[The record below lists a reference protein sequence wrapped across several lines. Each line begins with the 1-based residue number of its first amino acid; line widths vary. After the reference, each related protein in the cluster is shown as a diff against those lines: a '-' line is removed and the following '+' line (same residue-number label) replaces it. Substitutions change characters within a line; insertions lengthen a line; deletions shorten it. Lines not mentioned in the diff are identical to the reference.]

1 MCSTL
6 AEIPNNCFDPKII
19 IRENRSMLLE
29 NLSLFLRIVEKGGLA
44 VAGREV
50 GLSPATVSERLA
62 ALEAYYGVA
71 LLTRTTRAISL
82 TDEGRAL
89 VEGARRLLAEAEE
102 LESRVRHGADVISG
116 PIRLSAPEDLGR
128 RLLIPVIDTFLE
140 EHPAVTIDLNLTDG
154 NLDLVGQGV
163 DFAIRH
169 GVLSDSSLRAK
180 SLGEN
185 RRIVCAAPSYLA
197 ANGTPLHP
205 DDLVGHDCIVM
216 RFGQNIDREWPF
228 VIDGAV
234 RKVTVRGRRVGND
247 GGLVRQW
254 CREGRGIAL
263 KSIRDVDG
271 DLASGALVELLK
283 TFSAGSTALQIVY
296 PPSAVQ
302 PRRVRILIERI
313 AAALSPGRGD

>member
-1 MCSTL
+1 
-6 AEIPNNCFDPKII
+6 
-19 IRENRSMLLE
+19 MLLE

-44 VAGREV
+44 VAGREI

-62 ALEAYYGVA
+62 ALEAYYGA
-71 LLTRTTRAISL
+71 TLLTRTTRAISL

-102 LESRVRHGADVISG
+102 MESRVRHGANVISG

-128 RLLIPVIDTFLE
+128 RLLVPVIDVFLE
-140 EHPAVTIDLNLTDG
+140 EHPAVTVDINLTDG
-154 NLDLVGQGV
+154 NVDLVGQGM

-169 GVLSDSSLRAK
+169 GVLADSSLRAK
-180 SLGEN
+180 ALGEN
-185 RRIVCAAPSYLA
+185 RRVVCASPAYLDA
-197 ANGTPLHP
+197 KGMPQHP
-205 DDLVGHDCIVM
+205 DELARHDCIVM

-234 RKVTVRGRRVGND
+234 RKITVRGSRVAND
-247 GGLVRQW
+247 GGLVRHW

-263 KSIRDVDG
+263 KSIRDVDA
-271 DLASGALVELLK
+271 DLASGALVELLRD
-283 TFSAGSTALQIVY
+283 FSAGGTALQIVY

-302 PRRVRILIERI
+302 PRRVRLLIDRI
-313 AAALSPGRGD
+313 AAALSPGRGGLLRQDET

>member
-1 MCSTL
+1 
-6 AEIPNNCFDPKII
+6 
-19 IRENRSMLLE
+19 MLLE

-62 ALEAYYGVA
+62 SLEAYYGAA

-82 TDEGRAL
+82 TEEGRAL

-102 LESRVRHGADVISG
+102 LESRVRRGANVISG
-116 PIRLSAPEDLGR
+116 PVRLSAPEDLGR
-128 RLLIPVIDTFLE
+128 RLLVPVIDAFLA
-140 EHPAVTIDLNLTDG
+140 EHPAVTVDLNLTDG
-154 NLDLVGQGV
+154 NVDIVGQGM

-169 GVLSDSSLRAK
+169 GVLADSSLRAK

-185 RRIVCAAPSYLA
+185 RRVVCAAPAYLA
-197 ANGTPLHP
+197 AHGTPVHP
-205 DDLVGHDCIVM
+205 DELAAHDCIVM
-216 RFGQNIDREWPF
+216 RFGQNIDRDWPF
-228 VIDGAV
+228 LIDGV
-234 RKVTVRGRRVGND
+234 MRKVTVHGQRVVND

-263 KSIRDVDG
+263 KSIRDVAD
-271 DLASGALVELLK
+271 DLATGALVELLED
-283 TFSAGSTALQIVY
+283 FSAGGTALQIVY

-302 PRRVRILIERI
+302 PRRVRMLIDRI
-313 AAALSPGRGD
+313 AATLSKGRGA

>member
-1 MCSTL
+1 
-6 AEIPNNCFDPKII
+6 
-19 IRENRSMLLE
+19 MLLE

-62 ALEAYYGVA
+62 SLEAYYGAA

-82 TDEGRAL
+82 TEEGRAL

-102 LESRVRHGADVISG
+102 LESRVRRGANVISG
-116 PIRLSAPEDLGR
+116 PVRLSAPEDLGR
-128 RLLIPVIDTFLE
+128 RLLVPVIDAFLA
-140 EHPAVTIDLNLTDG
+140 EHPAVTVDLNLTDG
-154 NLDLVGQGV
+154 NVDIVGQGM

-169 GVLSDSSLRAK
+169 GMLADSSLRAK

-185 RRIVCAAPSYLA
+185 RRVVCAAPAYLA
-197 ANGTPLHP
+197 AHGTPVHP
-205 DDLVGHDCIVM
+205 DELAAHDCIVM
-216 RFGQNIDREWPF
+216 RFGQNIDRDWPF
-228 VIDGAV
+228 LIDGV
-234 RKVTVRGRRVGND
+234 MRKVTVHGQRVVND

-263 KSIRDVDG
+263 KSIRDVAD
-271 DLASGALVELLK
+271 DLATGALVELLED
-283 TFSAGSTALQIVY
+283 FSAGGTALQIVY

-302 PRRVRILIERI
+302 PRRVRMLIDRI
-313 AAALSPGRGD
+313 AATLSKGRGA

>member
-1 MCSTL
+1 
-6 AEIPNNCFDPKII
+6 
-19 IRENRSMLLE
+19 MLLE

-62 ALEAYYGVA
+62 SLEAYYGAA

-82 TDEGRAL
+82 TEEGRAL

-102 LESRVRHGADVISG
+102 LESRVRRGANVISG
-116 PIRLSAPEDLGR
+116 PVRLSAPEDLGR
-128 RLLIPVIDTFLE
+128 RLLVPVIDAFLA
-140 EHPAVTIDLNLTDG
+140 EHPAVTVDLNLTDG
-154 NLDLVGQGV
+154 NVDIVGQGM

-169 GVLSDSSLRAK
+169 GVLADSSLRAK

-185 RRIVCAAPSYLA
+185 RRIVCAAPAYLA
-197 ANGTPLHP
+197 AHGTPVHP
-205 DDLVGHDCIVM
+205 DELAAHDCIVM
-216 RFGQNIDREWPF
+216 RFGQNIDRDWPF
-228 VIDGAV
+228 LINGVM
-234 RKVTVRGRRVGND
+234 RKVTVHGRRVVND

-263 KSIRDVDG
+263 KSIRDVAD
-271 DLASGALVELLK
+271 DLATGALVELLED
-283 TFSAGSTALQIVY
+283 FSAGGTALQIVY

-302 PRRVRILIERI
+302 PRRVRMLIDRI
-313 AAALSPGRGD
+313 AATLSKGRGA

>member
-1 MCSTL
+1 
-6 AEIPNNCFDPKII
+6 
-19 IRENRSMLLE
+19 MLLE

-62 ALEAYYGVA
+62 SLEAYYGAA

-82 TDEGRAL
+82 TEEGRAL

-102 LESRVRHGADVISG
+102 LESRVRRGANVISG
-116 PIRLSAPEDLGR
+116 PVRLSAPEDLGR
-128 RLLIPVIDTFLE
+128 HLLVPVIDAFLA
-140 EHPAVTIDLNLTDG
+140 EHPAVTVDLNLTDG
-154 NLDLVGQGV
+154 NVDIVGQGM

-169 GVLSDSSLRAK
+169 GMLADSSLRAK

-185 RRIVCAAPSYLA
+185 RRVVCAAPAYLA
-197 ANGTPLHP
+197 AHGTPVHP
-205 DDLVGHDCIVM
+205 DELAAHDCIVM
-216 RFGQNIDREWPF
+216 RFGQNIDRDWPF
-228 VIDGAV
+228 LINGVM
-234 RKVTVRGRRVGND
+234 RKVTVHGRRVVND

-263 KSIRDVDG
+263 KSIRDVAD
-271 DLASGALVELLK
+271 DLATGALVELLED
-283 TFSAGSTALQIVY
+283 FSAGGTALQIVY

-302 PRRVRILIERI
+302 PRRVRMLIDRI
-313 AAALSPGRGD
+313 AATLSKGRGA

>member
-1 MCSTL
+1 
-6 AEIPNNCFDPKII
+6 
-19 IRENRSMLLE
+19 MLLE

-62 ALEAYYGVA
+62 SLEAYYGA
-71 LLTRTTRAISL
+71 TLLIRTTRAISL
-82 TDEGRAL
+82 TEEGRAL

-102 LESRVRHGADVISG
+102 LESRVRRGADVISG

-128 RLLIPVIDTFLE
+128 RMLVPVIDTFLA

-154 NLDLVGQGV
+154 TIDIVGQGM

-169 GVLSDSSLRAK
+169 GVLADSSLRAK

-185 RRIVCAAPSYLA
+185 RRVVCAAPAYLA
-197 ANGTPLHP
+197 AHGTPTHP
-205 DDLVGHDCIVM
+205 DDLAGHDCIVM
-216 RFGQNIDREWPF
+216 RFGQNIDRDWPF
-228 VIDGAV
+228 IIDGVA
-234 RKVTVRGRRVGND
+234 RKVTVHGQRVVND

-263 KSIRDVDG
+263 KSIRDVAD
-271 DLASGALVELLK
+271 DLATGALVELLGD
-283 TFSAGSTALQIVY
+283 FSAGCTALQIVY

-302 PRRVRILIERI
+302 PRRVRMLIDHI
-313 AAALSPGRGD
+313 AATLLTGHDT

>member
-1 MCSTL
+1 
-6 AEIPNNCFDPKII
+6 
-19 IRENRSMLLE
+19 MLLE

-62 ALEAYYGVA
+62 SLEAYYGAA

-82 TDEGRAL
+82 TEEGRAL

-102 LESRVRHGADVISG
+102 LESRVRRGANVISG
-116 PIRLSAPEDLGR
+116 PVRLSAPEDLGR
-128 RLLIPVIDTFLE
+128 RLLVPVIDAFLA
-140 EHPAVTIDLNLTDG
+140 EHPAVTVDLNLTDG
-154 NLDLVGQGV
+154 NVDIVGQGM

-169 GVLSDSSLRAK
+169 GVLADSSLRAK

-185 RRIVCAAPSYLA
+185 RRIVCAAPAYLA
-197 ANGTPLHP
+197 AHGTPVHP
-205 DDLVGHDCIVM
+205 DELAAHDCIVM
-216 RFGQNIDREWPF
+216 RFGQNIDRDWPF
-228 VIDGAV
+228 LIDGV
-234 RKVTVRGRRVGND
+234 MRKVTVHGQRVVND

-263 KSIRDVDG
+263 KSIRDVAD
-271 DLASGALVELLK
+271 DLATGALVELLED
-283 TFSAGSTALQIVY
+283 FSTGGTALQIVY

-302 PRRVRILIERI
+302 PRRVRMLIDRI
-313 AAALSPGRGD
+313 AATLSKGRGA

>member
-1 MCSTL
+1 
-6 AEIPNNCFDPKII
+6 
-19 IRENRSMLLE
+19 MLLE

-62 ALEAYYGVA
+62 SLEAYYGAA

-82 TDEGRAL
+82 TEEGRAL

-102 LESRVRHGADVISG
+102 LESRVRRGANVISG
-116 PIRLSAPEDLGR
+116 PVRLSAPEDLGR
-128 RLLIPVIDTFLE
+128 HLLVPVIDAFLA
-140 EHPAVTIDLNLTDG
+140 EHPAVTVDLNLTDG
-154 NLDLVGQGV
+154 NVDIVGQGM

-169 GVLSDSSLRAK
+169 GMLADSSLRAK

-185 RRIVCAAPSYLA
+185 RRIVCAAPAYLA
-197 ANGTPLHP
+197 AHGTPVHP
-205 DDLVGHDCIVM
+205 DELAAHDCIVM
-216 RFGQNIDREWPF
+216 RFGQNIDRDWPF
-228 VIDGAV
+228 LINGVM
-234 RKVTVRGRRVGND
+234 RKVTVHGRRVVND

-263 KSIRDVDG
+263 KSIRDVAD
-271 DLASGALVELLK
+271 DLATGALVELLED
-283 TFSAGSTALQIVY
+283 FSAGGTALQIVY

-302 PRRVRILIERI
+302 PRRVRMLIDRI
-313 AAALSPGRGD
+313 AATLSKGRGA